1 MKRHLIGW
9 IAALALGCVGVAGA
23 APKADVVVFPP
34 QAANFEPEFARALG
48 DAVHGALVEAL
59 PERRIVGPARAAEV
73 LGTTGTPAAAVAALG
88 ADVWITCRAIRLE
101 ALSEVVL
108 TRHRV
113 DLRPVSVR
121 APLPEAAAWPAAARG
136 WIASLLAAPD
146 PGPEPPLAADRR
158 ELDRLTWGL
167 RAGGAWAAWDGG
179 GPLGALEAELHSR
192 SGRWFVVGA
201 IAGRL
206 PLVDDVQFWSV
217 GARLRSGL
225 YGGDGPVWPALWL
238 GIEPR
243 MVIAPAEVQFGL
255 LPVIGVGI
263 DLPGPGRARLSVDL
277 EAGYNLVEIGGPTAE
292 PEPDEPAGPDE
303 PDDADAPI
311 ERRHQVEIGLLL
323 GIGW

>member
-1 MKRHLIGW
+1 M
-9 IAALALGCVGVAGA
+9 LGAVGVAAA
-23 APKADVVVFPP
+23 APKADLVVFPP
-34 QAANFEPEFARALG
+34 QAANLDPELARALG
-48 DAVHGALVEAL
+48 AAVHEALVEAL
-59 PERRIVGPARAAEV
+59 PERRVAGPERAAEV
-73 LGTTGTPAAAVAALG
+73 LGTSGTPAAAAAALG
-88 ADVWITCRAIRLE
+88 AEAWITCRAIRLE

-108 TRHRV
+108 TRHRA
-113 DLRPVSVR
+113 DLRPVAVR
-121 APLPEAAAWPAAARG
+121 APLPDADAWPAAARG

-146 PGPEPPLAADRR
+146 PGPDPPLAADRR

-179 GPLGALEAELHSR
+179 GPLGVLEAELHSR

-201 IAGRL
+201 ITGRL

-243 MVIAPAEVQFGL
+243 MVIAPAEVQLGV

-263 DLPGPGRARLSVDL
+263 DLPGPGASRLSVDL
-277 EAGYNLVEIGGPTAE
+277 EAGYNLVEIGAPTAE
-292 PEPDEPAGPDE
+292 ADGDPSTEPGEPDED
-303 PDDADAPI
+303 DAPI